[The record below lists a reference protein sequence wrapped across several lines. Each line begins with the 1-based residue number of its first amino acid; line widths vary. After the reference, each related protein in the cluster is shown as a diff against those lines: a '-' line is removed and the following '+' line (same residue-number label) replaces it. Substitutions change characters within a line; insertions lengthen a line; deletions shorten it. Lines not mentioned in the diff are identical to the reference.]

1 MDKKVAHIW
10 VRDEVWCTVSG
21 LSTGDVT
28 FLWNKFGIEVEGSFW
43 MPARKLGRWDGKL
56 RFFDKTGKIYLRLL
70 GEVTPYLEKWGYHIE
85 LHDERRAVNLVP
97 GRIDEEW
104 FVRKAAPDAV
114 KVKLRPYQV
123 KAINLALDAT
133 SGILEMATGSG
144 KSLTIAGICDL
155 MGDHGNRCLVIVP
168 STDLVEQTSVT
179 YKLVGI
185 EHSTYSGSS
194 KNLTGKHVVATWQSL
209 QNNPHIIADFQCVI
223 VDETHG
229 ATAAVIND
237 LIANHGKH
245 IAYRFGFTGTMPKPL
260 TDQYTLRGT
269 LGEVLFRIS
278 AAELIALGFL
288 ADLEIHPVE
297 IVENVEEDFPDYGS
311 EKTFLSR
318 SPDRLELLA
327 DLIAA
332 TAERYGNTLVLVNS
346 IKQGKQLEKLI
357 KDSVFLCGATENEVR
372 AEWYGTFAHRDDLI
386 VIATSGI
393 ASTGIS
399 IDRVF
404 ALVMIDSGK
413 SFVKCIQSIGR
424 ALRKNGD
431 KVRAAVFDVYSS
443 LKWSKKHA
451 KQRAKFYKEASYPVL
466 KPSKVK
472 P

>member
-1 MDKKVAHIW
+1 MP
-10 VRDEVWCTVSG
+10 EG
-21 LSTGDVT
+21 L
-28 FLWNKFGIEVEGSFW
+28 LK
-43 MPARKLGRWDGKL
+43 
-56 RFFDKTGKIYLRLL
+56 
-70 GEVTPYLEKWGYHIE
+70 EVTVDQMFSIGNLDIRPFAISHDANEPSGFRIE
-85 LHDERRAVNLVP
+85 HD
-97 GRIDEEW
+97 
-104 FVRKAAPDAV
+104 
-114 KVKLRPYQV
+114 
-123 KAINLALDAT
+123 
-133 SGILEMATGSG
+133 G
-144 KSLTIAGICDL
+144 KSLA
-155 MGDHGNRCLVIVP
+155 VA
-168 STDLVEQTSVT
+168 TDL
-179 YKLVGI
+179 GI
-185 EHSTYSGSS
+185 Y
-194 KNLTGKHVVATWQSL
+194 
-209 QNNPHIIADFQCVI
+209 D
-223 VDETHG
+223 
-229 ATAAVIND
+229 
-237 LIANHGKH
+237 
-245 IAYRFGFTGTMPKPL
+245 AYT
-260 TDQYTLRGT
+260 
-269 LGEVLFRIS
+269 
-278 AAELIALGFL
+278 
-288 ADLEIHPVE
+288 
-297 IVENVEEDFPDYGS
+297 VENVEEDFPDYGS